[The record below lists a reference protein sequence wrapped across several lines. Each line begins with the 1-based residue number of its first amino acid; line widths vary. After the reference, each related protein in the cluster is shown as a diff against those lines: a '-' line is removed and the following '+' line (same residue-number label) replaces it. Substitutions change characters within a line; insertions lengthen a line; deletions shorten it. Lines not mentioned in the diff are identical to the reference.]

1 MNRTIRTFW
10 IALTV
15 IVAATSLGG
24 VAAPVSS
31 RYVDVDVEVFRSWGL
46 FGLGTWESLDARFL
60 SMDIARLEASDQA
73 QVQAIVGGCQSGA
86 WSELGSCS
94 TLATVQYMFERHYAV
109 EPVLGALYR
118 VTLTNRTSGLLGVV
132 LAIDGLNT
140 NGSAE
145 VTGTVKDK
153 KWILLPKQAV
163 RITGWQV
170 SRDEA
175 LQFRFAT
182 PSQAHSSLDALRGS
196 IRVYVYLPDPRGDA
210 TKGTGAGAVIDQ
222 PTILIPFTSA
232 TSLPVDAVALTYA
245 RTSVSLGILCEET
258 GGTGIRIS
266 SVAAGTVA
274 ELRGLRV
281 GDVITY
287 ANGVPLNTCADLAA
301 YLATR
306 RAGDR
311 VVLKVHRAD
320 AVLLITLELEE

>member
-1 MNRTIRTFW
+1 MNRTIRSLW
-10 IALTV
+10 LV
-15 IVAATSLGG
+15 LVLMVAAASLAA

-31 RYVDVDVEVFRSWGL
+31 RYVDVEVEVFRSWGL
-46 FGLGTWESLDARFL
+46 FGLGTWEALDARFL
-60 SMDIARLEASDQA
+60 SMDIARLEAGDQT
-73 QVQAIVGGCQSGA
+73 QLQEIVAGCEGGTWTGF
-86 WSELGSCS
+86 GSCS
-94 TLATVQYMFERHYAV
+94 ALSAVHYVFARHYEV

-118 VTLTNRTSGLLGVV
+118 VTLTNRTTGLLGIV

-145 VTGTVKDK
+145 VTGTAKDK
-153 KWILLPKQAV
+153 KWILLPRQTV

-170 SRDEA
+170 SSDEA

-182 PSQAHSSLDALRGS
+182 PSQAHSALDALRGS

-210 TKGTGAGAVIDQ
+210 AKGTGAGAVVDQ
-222 PTILIPFTSA
+222 PTVVVPFTSA
-232 TSLPVDAVALTYA
+232 TSLPVDEVAFRYA

-258 GGTGIRIS
+258 DGTGIRIS
-266 SVAAGTVA
+266 SVVAGTIA

-281 GDVITY
+281 GDVVTY
-287 ANGVPLNTCADLAA
+287 ANGVPINTCADLAS

-306 RAGDR
+306 RPGDR

-320 AVLLITLELEE
+320 TALLITLELEE

>member
-1 MNRTIRTFW
+1 MNRTTRSLW
-10 IALTV
+10 IALAVVVT
-15 IVAATSLGG
+15 AASLSGF
-24 VAAPVSS
+24 AAPVSS
-31 RYVDVDVEVFRSWGL
+31 RYVDVGVEAFRAWGL
-46 FGLGTWESLDARFL
+46 LGLGTWEALDARFL

-73 QVQAIVGGCQSGA
+73 QLEGIVSGCQSGA
-86 WSELGSCS
+86 WSDQGACPALSAVRY
-94 TLATVQYMFERHYAV
+94 TFQRHYAV
-109 EPVLGALYR
+109 EPALGSLYR
-118 VTLTNRTSGLLGVV
+118 VTLTNRTTGLLGIV

-145 VTGTVKDK
+145 VTGTAKDK
-153 KWILLPKQAV
+153 KCILLPGQTV

-170 SRDEA
+170 SSDEA

-196 IRVYVYLPDPRGDA
+196 IRVYVYLPDPRGSA
-210 TKGTGAGAVIDQ
+210 AKGTGAGAVVDQ
-222 PTILIPFTSA
+222 PTIQIPFSSA
-232 TSLPVDAVALTYA
+232 TSLPVDMVDLTYA
-245 RTSVSLGILCEET
+245 RRSVSLGILCEET
-258 GGTGIRIS
+258 DGTGIRIS
-266 SVAAGTVA
+266 SVVAGTIA

-287 ANGVPLNTCADLAA
+287 ANGVPVNTCADLAA

-320 AVLLITLELEE
+320 GVLLITLELEE